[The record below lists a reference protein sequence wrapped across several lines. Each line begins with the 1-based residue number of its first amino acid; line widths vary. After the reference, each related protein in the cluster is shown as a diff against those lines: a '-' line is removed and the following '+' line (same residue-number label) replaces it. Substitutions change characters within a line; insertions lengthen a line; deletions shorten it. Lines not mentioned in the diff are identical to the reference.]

1 MAPHER
7 TGFGVRNSTHRP
19 DGDDKTTGKFEYSSD
34 ICIDGMLWGAT
45 LRSPH
50 PSAILKRLDTTGAKS
65 IDGVAAVL
73 AAEDLTG
80 KLTYGLVVSDQPVLA
95 GDVVRFE
102 GEPVAIVAA
111 RDLETCRRALAAIEV
126 TYDVLKP
133 LTDPELA
140 EDGPPIHPAGNIVRR
155 VPIERGDP
163 DAVGDVVVDGVYEM
177 GTQDQAFLGPE
188 SGVAVPADDGGIDLH
203 VATQGLHQDQAQLAP
218 CLGLSNEMV
227 RVHLAGVGG
236 AFGGRE
242 DFSVH
247 AHACIL
253 ALHTGRPVKMSYL
266 RDESFRGHLHRH
278 PAKMWYRH
286 HAKDNGELVK
296 VEARILLDGGA
307 YASSSAFVASNAA
320 RFACGPYRVPNVTV
334 EATCVRTNN
343 HPNGAMRGF
352 GAVQACF
359 GHESQMD
366 KLAAALDM
374 DPIELRR
381 INALKT
387 GDFLPTGQKID
398 VPAPVRECIDAAA
411 AFPLPGESGDNLD
424 SYGLPGGA
432 GRTADR
438 SRIRRGIGFAVG
450 FKNIAYAEGYNDDTR
465 VRCRLDKGRLTI
477 TCAVAELGQ
486 GFVTI
491 CRQIAHEILG
501 VSDIVLEPATT
512 ASIGSAGSSAASR
525 QTYMSGKALELACRK
540 IAEKIVGGCANRHGI
555 DVTELILENGSVRN
569 RGSTFEADIAE
580 ASNEPIE
587 AEVNFSHRPTTE
599 MDDKTGQ
606 GDTDVSWLF
615 AAQRAVVDV
624 DLDLGLV
631 RVVQITTGQDVGTA
645 LNPVSV
651 VGQIEGGISQGMGLA
666 VMEEVLFDDGV
677 VKNGSFTDY
686 LIPTFADMPPVEI
699 TLIEQPE
706 EGAPFGAKG
715 VGETPNLASTPAV
728 AAAIRAATELE
739 LPRVPIRPEHIA
751 FA

>member
-1 MAPHER
+1 MTMLER
-7 TGFGVRNSTHRP
+7 PGIRVSALRP
-19 DGDDKTTGKFEYSSD
+19 DGADKVRGEFEYSSD
-34 ICIDGMLWGAT
+34 LCVDGMLWGAT

-50 PSAILKRLDTTGAKS
+50 PSARIIGLDTAEAER

-73 AAEDLTG
+73 TADDLPG
-80 KLTYGLVVSDQPVLA
+80 KPTYGLVVSDQPVLA
-95 GDVVRFE
+95 RDVVRFE
-102 GEPVAIVAA
+102 GEPVALVTA
-111 RDLETCRRALAAIEV
+111 RDPEICRRALAAIAVEYEV
-126 TYDVLKP
+126 LEP
-133 LTDPELA
+133 LTDPQTA
-140 EDGPPIHPAGNIVRR
+140 KAAPPVHPDGNIMRR

-163 DAVGDVVVDGVYEM
+163 EATGEVVVEGVYEM

-188 SGVAVPADDGGIDLH
+188 SGLAVPADDGGMDLY
-203 VATQGLHQDQAQLAP
+203 VATQGLHQDHVQLAP
-218 CLGLSNEMV
+218 CLGLPDEKV

-278 PAKMWYRH
+278 PARMWYRH
-286 HAKDNGELVK
+286 HAKRSGELVK

-307 YASSSAFVASNAA
+307 YTSTSGFVAANAA
-320 RFACGPYRVPNVTV
+320 RFACGPYRVPNVSV

-366 KLAAALDM
+366 KLSAALDM
-374 DPIELRR
+374 DPVELRR

-387 GDFLPTGQKID
+387 GDRLPTGQKVD
-398 VPAPVRECIDAAA
+398 VPAPVRACIDAAA
-411 AFPLPGESGDNLD
+411 AFPLPGESSDNVD

-438 SRIRRGIGFAVG
+438 SRVRRGVGFAVG
-450 FKNIAYAEGYNDDTR
+450 FKNIAYAEGYDDDTR
-465 VRCRLDKGRLTI
+465 VRCRLENGRLTI
-477 TCAVAELGQ
+477 TCAAAELGQ
-486 GFVTI
+486 GFVTVS
-491 CRQIAHEILG
+491 RQIAREILG
-501 VSDIVLEPATT
+501 VDDVTLESASTAT
-512 ASIGSAGSSAASR
+512 IGSAGSSAASR
-525 QTYMSGKALELACRK
+525 QTYMSGKALELACRE
-540 IAEKIVGGCANRHGI
+540 IADQILAVCVQRHNVDGAQ
-555 DVTELILENGSVRN
+555 LALEDGRIREREGRFDMGV
-569 RGSTFEADIAE
+569 AE
-580 ASNEPIE
+580 VCDEPIE
-587 AEVNFSHRPTTE
+587 TEVNYSHRPTFE
-599 MDDKTGQ
+599 MDEKTGQ

-666 VMEEVLFDDGV
+666 VMEEVLFDQGKV
-677 VKNGSFTDY
+677 TNGSFTDY
-686 LIPTFADMPPVEI
+686 LIPTFADMPPVEV
-699 TLIEQPE
+699 TMIEEPE
-706 EGAPFGAKG
+706 TGAPFGAKG
-715 VGETPNLASTPAV
+715 VGETPSLASTPAV
-728 AAAIRAATELE
+728 AAAIRAATGLD
-739 LPRVPIRPEHIA
+739 LPRVPILPEHIA
-751 FA
+751 LA